1 MQRQDYVQRLIEQLG
16 VFFRQVYRAR
26 ELGRTDEALISVVR
40 AQETLFGGPA
50 ADYTQRS
57 LEEQFAA
64 LTRGES
70 ERVACEKAC
79 AYAALLRSASEIY
92 RDRGQDALADG
103 AALFSKAMLQL
114 AAEHFPSNVRPAM
127 DRFAALQAQGG
138 N

>member
-50 ADYTQRS
+50 SDFTRRS

-64 LTRGES
+64 LTQGEADI
-70 ERVACEKAC
+70 VACEKAC

-103 AALFSKAMLQL
+103 AAHFSSMVLGL
-114 AAEHFPSNVRPAM
+114 AAERFPTRVRDTM
-127 DRFAALQAQGG
+127 DRFAALQSTGEG
-138 N
+138 